1 MTKRRP
7 PHVSMYRDR
16 HGKVRWRFRKAGA
29 AEVQTTLPFGSPEWW
44 AWYFAAEQ
52 GERLPVGADRTGPG
66 TFDALIATYYESSTW
81 KLLRPATQRAYRGE
95 IERFRAQHGAKRVGD
110 LTAVHINRMMDLK
123 ADTPAAA
130 NNLLRILRVLMGFAK
145 ERGWR
150 KDNPAEGVRRLRY
163 RTDGFHTWTEP
174 EIEAFERCWPVG
186 TRERLA
192 FDLLLYT
199 GQRSADVR
207 QMTRGQIR
215 DGLISLRQEKTY
227 EALEVPVHP
236 ALAASLDACESE
248 HLVLLAT
255 QYGQPFT
262 AKGFG
267 NWISAAARKAG
278 LPTGCSAHG
287 LRKAAA
293 RRLAEAG
300 CTAHQ
305 IMAVT
310 GHRSLKEVERYTRA
324 ADQRANAKTA
334 IAKVRKAGSGT
345 ETV

>member
-1 MTKRRP
+1 MSKRRP

-16 HGKVRWRFRKAGA
+16 HGKVRWRFRKVGVPEA
-29 AEVQTTLPFGSPEWW
+29 QTTLPFESAEWW
-44 AWYFAAEQ
+44 AWYAAVQQ
-52 GERLPVGADRTGPG
+52 GERPAVGANRTTPG
-66 TFDALIATYYESSTW
+66 TFDSLIATYYQSSNW
-81 KLLRPATQRAYRGE
+81 KLLRPATQSAYRGE
-95 IERFRAQHGAKRVGD
+95 IERFRGHHGAKRVGD
-110 LTAVHINRMMDLK
+110 LTSLHINRMMDLK
-123 ADTPAAA
+123 ATTPAAA

-145 ERGWR
+145 QRGWR
-150 KDNPAEGVRRLRY
+150 KDNPAENVRKLRY
-163 RTDGFHTWTEP
+163 RSDGFHTWSEP
-174 EIEAFERCWPVG
+174 EIEAFERNWPLG

-207 QMTRGQIR
+207 QMTLGQIR
-215 DGLISLRQEKTY
+215 DGMISVVQEKTNA
-227 EALEVPVHP
+227 ELHVPVHP
-236 ALAASLDACESE
+236 ALAASLEACKSK
-248 HLVLLAT
+248 HLVLLT
-255 QYGQPFT
+255 THFGQPFT

-267 NWISAAARKAG
+267 NWISAAARKSG
-278 LPTGCSAHG
+278 LPSGCSAHG

-324 ADQRANAKTA
+324 ADQLSSAKRA
-334 IAKVRKAGSGT
+334 IAKVQKAKI
-345 ETV
+345 